1 MILAREVPLDNPRE
15 KVAKSRQENINIEGS
30 ERKLKTPLIPAGIG
44 ETSGKKVV
52 TIKINTGNNAVNTL
66 IKNPGN
72 WDSSIFFGIKVAN
85 GVQGIFLS
93 WVAKTGPA
101 KTMAGIATTIP
112 YIKVSPI
119 SAFNWLTNAAGE
131 GCGGRNPWVTER
143 AASIG
148 IAT

>member
-30 ERKLKTPLIPAGIG
+30 ERKLKTPLMPAGIG

-72 WDSSIFFGIKVAN
+72 WDSSIF
-85 GVQGIFLS
+85 L
-93 WVAKTGPA
+93 
-101 KTMAGIATTIP
+101 
-112 YIKVSPI
+112 
-119 SAFNWLTNAAGE
+119 E
-131 GCGGRNPWVTER
+131 
-143 AASIG
+143 
-148 IAT
+148 